1 LVAISFAI
9 DLDGAFSFSADHH
22 CCPREGDMGQTKRA
36 LEAENEQLW
45 QKLEQLYEQL
55 GELLDDGVDEELDD
69 E

>member
-1 LVAISFAI
+1 MAISFAI
-9 DLDGAFSFSADHH
+9 DLDGAFSFSSNHH
-22 CCPREGDMGQTKRA
+22 WCPREGDVGQTKRA

-45 QKLEQLYEQL
+45 QNLEQLYEQL

>member
-1 LVAISFAI
+1 
-9 DLDGAFSFSADHH
+9 
-22 CCPREGDMGQTKRA
+22 MGQTKRP

-45 QKLEQLYEQL
+45 QKLEQLYGQL